1 MTKQWTACIAA
12 AFFAAISIAAGD
24 FEAGARAYDK
34 GDFATA
40 LKEWMPVAEKGG
52 SAAQFNIGLLYQEGQ
67 GVPQNYTEA
76 AKWFERS
83 ADQGYL
89 KAEHNLG
96 AMYAS
101 GRGVKRDYV
110 QAYKWMSLCAA
121 GGDGGCASQRDQ
133 IAQKL
138 SAGKLAKAQ
147 QLASEW
153 KPAAAQQ
160 NQ

>member
-1 MTKQWTACIAA
+1 MTKQWAGYIAA
-12 AFFAAISIAAGD
+12 SFLAALSVAGAD
-24 FEAGARAYDK
+24 FQAGARAYDK

-40 LKEWMPVAEKGG
+40 LKEWLPVAEKGG
-52 SAAQFNIGLLYQEGQ
+52 SAAQFNIGLMYQEGQ
-67 GVPQNYTEA
+67 GVPQNFSEA

-83 ADQGYL
+83 ADQGYV

-96 AMYAS
+96 AMYAT

-153 KPAAAQQ
+153 KPASQASQQ
-160 NQ
+160 